1 MDKLFEGRKVF
12 DIEIEALKR
21 TRDAINDTFIQILDE
36 IIACSGKVIVTG
48 MGKPGH
54 IATKLA
60 ATFSSLGTPSFYLH
74 PAEAMHG
81 DLGMISENDIII
93 AISYS
98 GESEEIVKILPNIKM
113 IGAKIVAITG
123 NENSTLA
130 KAADITQVFPEFEE
144 ACYLGLAPTSSTT
157 AELVYGDALAVV
169 ASVIYGFKDSD
180 FGKFH
185 PAGSLGKKLIL
196 KVADLMV
203 KDKDIPKIG
212 KDKLLMDAITE
223 MSKKGIGVVSVID
236 EDNTLVGI
244 ITDGDLRRIIEKHT
258 DIYSEIV
265 SNVMISSPKKITKDK
280 LAVDA
285 LQYIKQQNINNLPVV
300 DMDNKLIGTITW
312 QMIMKAGI
320 VV

>member
-1 MDKLFEGRKVF
+1 MDKLLEGKKVF

-21 TRDAINDTFIQILDE
+21 TRDAINDTFVQILDW
-36 IIACSGKVIVTG
+36 IIACSGKVIITG

-169 ASVIYGFKDSD
+169 ASVVYGFKDSD